1 MATILFVDD
10 EAGIRNSLKRLFDD
24 SPHKV
29 LIAASA
35 AEALG
40 LLRINTFA
48 VIVSDNQMPGESG
61 IEFLCKARRL
71 APDTVRVMMTAYADL
86 GTALSAINQCEAY
99 RFVVKPWDN
108 QELLNLVDSC
118 VLRYDL
124 LQSLRLKD
132 EAIYRSLAQAIEL
145 KDQYTRG
152 HCDRVVEYSLALGK
166 RMGLEQETLIH
177 LEHGAMLH
185 DCGKIGV
192 PEATLNFP
200 GKLDNEQMNMIR
212 KHPDWGGEVARAAG
226 MHQVTVNIVLYHH
239 EHYNGNGYPTG
250 LAGDDIPLEA
260 RIVAVADVY
269 DALASDR
276 PYRKAMPPEIAL
288 REFLA
293 MRGSVLDPLVVD
305 NFLDY
310 VNEQKLEAGAMWPGW
325 PKKNW

>member
-1 MATILFVDD
+1 MFVDD
-10 EAGIRNSLKRLFDD
+10 EAGIRNALKRLFAD
-24 SPHKV
+24 SPHNV

-35 AEALG
+35 SEALE
-40 LLRINTFA
+40 LLRVNTCA
-48 VIVSDNQMPGESG
+48 VIVSDNQMPGETG
-61 IEFLCKARRL
+61 IEFLYKARLL

-86 GTALSAINQCEAY
+86 GTALNAINHCEAY

-108 QELLNLVDSC
+108 QELVELVNNC
-118 VLRYDL
+118 VLRYEL

-132 EAIYRSLAQAIEL
+132 EAIYRSLSQAIEL
-145 KDQYTRG
+145 KDHYTRG

-166 RMGLEQETLIH
+166 RMGLTPETLIH

-200 GKLDNEQMNMIR
+200 GKLDNDQMDVIR

-226 MHQVTVNIVLYHH
+226 MHQITVNIVLYHH

-250 LAGDDIPLEA
+250 LAGGDIPLEA

-276 PYRKAMPPEIAL
+276 PYRKAMPPDVAL

-293 MRGSVLDPLVVD
+293 MSGTVLDPVIVE
-305 NFLDY
+305 NFLEF
-310 VNEQKLEAGAMWPGW
+310 VNEQKLEAGALLPGW
-325 PKKNW
+325 PKR

>member
-1 MATILFVDD
+1 MATIMFVDD
-10 EAGIRNSLKRLFDD
+10 EVGIRNSLKRLFAD
-24 SPHKV
+24 SPHTV
-29 LIAASA
+29 LIAANA
-35 AEALG
+35 AEALE
-40 LLRINTFA
+40 LLRANTCS

-61 IEFLCKARRL
+61 IEFLTKARLL

-86 GTALSAINQCEAY
+86 GTALNAINQCEAY

-108 QELLNLVDSC
+108 QELVELVNNC
-118 VLRYDL
+118 VLRFEL
-124 LQSLRLKD
+124 LQSLRLND
-132 EAIYRSLAQAIEL
+132 EAIYRSLSQAIEL
-145 KDQYTRG
+145 KDHYTRG
-152 HCDRVVEYSLALGK
+152 HCDRVVEFSLALGR
-166 RMGLEQETLIH
+166 RMGLSPETLTH

-200 GKLDNEQMNMIR
+200 GKLDKDQMDIIR

-226 MHQVTVNIVLYHH
+226 MHQITVNIVLYHH

-276 PYRKAMPPEIAL
+276 PYRKAMPPDVAM

-293 MRGSVLDPLVVD
+293 MSGTVLDPVIVGS
-305 NFLDY
+305 FLEI
-310 VNEQKLEAGAMWPGW
+310 VREQNMTAGDA
-325 PKKNW
+325 

>member
-1 MATILFVDD
+1 MATIMFVDD
-10 EAGIRNSLKRLFDD
+10 EAGIRNSLKRLFAD
-24 SPHKV
+24 SPHNV

-35 AEALG
+35 AEALE
-40 LLRINTFA
+40 LLRVNTCA

-61 IEFLCKARRL
+61 IEFLYKARQL
-71 APDTVRVMMTAYADL
+71 APDTLRVMMTAYADL
-86 GTALSAINQCEAY
+86 GTALNAINHCEAY

-108 QELLNLVDSC
+108 QELLELVNSC
-118 VLRYDL
+118 VMRYEL

-145 KDQYTRG
+145 KDHYTRG
-152 HCDRVVEYSLALGK
+152 HCDRVVEYSVALGK
-166 RMGLEQETLIH
+166 RMGLSPDVLVH

-200 GKLDNEQMNMIR
+200 GKLDTEQMNVIR

-226 MHQVTVNIVLYHH
+226 MHQITVNIVLYHH
-239 EHYNGNGYPTG
+239 EHFNGNGYPTG
-250 LAGDDIPLEA
+250 LAGEKIPLEA

-276 PYRKAMPPEIAL
+276 PYRKAMPPEVAL
-288 REFLA
+288 REF
-293 MRGSVLDPLVVD
+293 MTMSGTVLDPVIVE
-305 NFLDY
+305 NFLEIVKELDAIS
-310 VNEQKLEAGAMWPGW
+310 NAATLDSIGLST
-325 PKKNW
+325 

>member
-1 MATILFVDD
+1 MATIMFVDD
-10 EAGIRNSLKRLFDD
+10 EAGIRNSLKRLFAD
-24 SPHKV
+24 SPHNV

-35 AEALG
+35 AEGLE
-40 LLRINTFA
+40 LLRSTTCA

-61 IEFLCKARRL
+61 IEFLYKARQL

-86 GTALSAINQCEAY
+86 GTALNAINHCEAY

-108 QELLNLVDSC
+108 QELVELVNNC
-118 VLRYDL
+118 VMRYEL
-124 LQSLRLKD
+124 LQSLRLND

-145 KDQYTRG
+145 KDHYTRG
-152 HCDRVVEYSLALGK
+152 HCDRVVDFSLALGK
-166 RMGLEQETLIH
+166 RMGVATDIMTH
-177 LEHGAMLH
+177 LMHGAMLH

-200 GKLDNEQMNMIR
+200 GKLDDDQMNVIR

-226 MHQVTVNIVLYHH
+226 MHQITVNVILYHH
-239 EHYNGNGYPTG
+239 EHYNGKGYPTG
-250 LAGDDIPLEA
+250 LSGNDIPLEA

-276 PYRKAMPPEIAL
+276 PYRKAMPPDIAM

-293 MRGSVLDPLVVD
+293 MSGTVLDPLLVES
-305 NFLDY
+305 FLEILK
-310 VNEQKLEAGAMWPGW
+310 EQPEALSSAASAP
-325 PKKNW
+325 